1 LPAIENSL
9 ALLLNQVSLGRCSL
23 AQVVSWMCT
32 APADVWHL
40 QGKGKIAE
48 GCDAD
53 LVLVDLQLQQ
63 TIRNEEQETKSK
75 WSPWHGVTLTG
86 WPIRTWVMGHEVFRL
101 DEGKKHFDTSRF
113 GHEIKFDPH
122 RKCRVCISGA
132 R

>member
-1 LPAIENSL
+1 
-9 ALLLNQVSLGRCSL
+9 
-23 AQVVSWMCT
+23 
-32 APADVWHL
+32 L

-48 GCDAD
+48 GFDAD

-86 WPIRTWVMGHEVFRL
+86 WPVRTWVMGHEVFRL
-101 DEGKKHFDTSRF
+101 DAGKKHFDTSRF

-122 RKCRVCISGA
+122 RKCRWP
-132 R
+132 